1 MPLLPAHGF
10 PAVRGKGEVAWNLLL
25 CVIPK
30 CSATCQCPSPL
41 QAVPEECDPDRGRR
55 VWRCHPQ
62 WTGVPDKPSPE
73 PCVWCAGGVR
83 VRSSIRRVVLQGK
96 TMVLTSAQI
105 VLRVSPCLQPLSVPP
120 LASVDALPRPT
131 PIKIPSSIQ
140 PLGLKSPSPHWH
152 LRSHQTLNYISS
164 RCCFFFFP
172 LRSEFTHHQKP

>member
-1 MPLLPAHGF
+1 MPLLPARGF

-25 CVIPK
+25 RVIPK
-30 CSATCQCPSPL
+30 CSATCQSPSPL

-73 PCVWCAGGVR
+73 CGVLAGCESGLP
-83 VRSSIRRVVLQGK
+83 SGGVVLQGK

-131 PIKIPSSIQ
+131 PVKIPSSIQ
-140 PLGLKSPSPHWH
+140 PLGLNPPSRLWH
-152 LRSHQTLNYISS
+152 LPSHQTLNYISS
-164 RCCFFFFP
+164 CCSFFFFFF
-172 LRSEFTHHQKP
+172 SSKV